1 MSLCQLLSMD
11 PDGDHAEQK
20 AGHKAPI
27 APAVVAHITTAGC
40 LHLLHTL
47 SNLERQ

>member
-1 MSLCQLLSMD
+1 MD
-11 PDGDHAEQK
+11 PDGDDAEQR
-20 AGHKAPI
+20 AGHKAPT
-27 APAVVAHITTAGC
+27 ALAVVAHLTTAGC